1 LRRLQWLTLMLC
13 IATVYSAPTSSRA
26 YFKYVQ
32 PHSSPVIR
40 KHLGVAVKVKA
51 TGYFGPKREDYTSK
65 KEYLRDCRINGKG
78 KETNS
83 GTAPK
88 IGTIAADKRFYKF
101 GTKVFIPEINL
112 IGTIEDIGS
121 KIKGPHRID
130 IFCGHGKRAKKIAK
144 TWGDGTNV
152 TMIIIKTVK
161 AT

>member
-1 LRRLQWLTLMLC
+1 MLMLC
-13 IATVYSAPTSSRA
+13 IATVYPAPTSSRA

-32 PHSSPVIR
+32 PHPSPVIE
-40 KHLGVAVKVKA
+40 KYSGITVKVKA
-51 TGYFGPKREDYTSK
+51 TGYFGPELGDYKSK
-65 KEYLRDCRINGKG
+65 KEYLRDCQMNGKG

-88 IGTIAADKRFYKF
+88 IGTIAADKKFYRF

-112 IGTIEDIGS
+112 VGTIEDIGS

-130 IFCGHGKRAKKIAK
+130 IFCGHGKRAKKIAE
-144 TWGDGTNV
+144 TWGGGTSV

-161 AT
+161 VT